1 MRGINYLA
9 GFGTVLIFI
18 GIYCFRA
25 LNRKDVVKGYIQ
37 NPKVISKTNKVI
49 ILISGIV
56 SFVLGLI
63 LIIKSLKLI

>member
-18 GIYCFRA
+18 GLYCFRA
-25 LNRKDVVKGYIQ
+25 LIRKDVVKGYIQ